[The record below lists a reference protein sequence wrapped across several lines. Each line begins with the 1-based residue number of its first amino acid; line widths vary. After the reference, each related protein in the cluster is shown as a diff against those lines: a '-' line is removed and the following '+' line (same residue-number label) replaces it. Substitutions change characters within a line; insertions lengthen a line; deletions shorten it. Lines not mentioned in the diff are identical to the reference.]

1 MFNKHS
7 WEKDYIYIKERRKKG
22 KGCIKKQDPRRL
34 HVEASRI
41 HLLEH
46 IVPLTKSINE
56 SVVALIW
63 RERDRSHTTRCT
75 GVHLLIGF
83 ISSHVRVALV
93 K

>member
-1 MFNKHS
+1 MNKYLSHIVTNYS
-7 WEKDYIYIKERRKKG
+7 RSKCSISIREKRIIYIKERRKKG

-56 SVVALIW
+56 SVVALI
-63 RERDRSHTTRCT
+63 
-75 GVHLLIGF
+75 
-83 ISSHVRVALV
+83 
-93 K
+93 

>member
-1 MFNKHS
+1 MRKGL
-7 WEKDYIYIKERRKKG
+7 YIYIKERRKKG

-56 SVVALIW
+56 SVVALI
-63 RERDRSHTTRCT
+63 
-75 GVHLLIGF
+75 
-83 ISSHVRVALV
+83 
-93 K
+93 